1 MKGTITLTQAKAPRL
16 GENKMGTMPI
26 GKLLINMATPMIIA
40 MLVQALYNVVDSYF
54 VSQITADSVGSHF
67 KPLITPED
75 DIKESAIAAMSLSF
89 AIQNILIGFATGI
102 GVGVNAL
109 LSKSLGE
116 GNRERAN
123 RTAGNGVVLMLISMG
138 IFILFGFF
146 GATPY
151 FNMMSDKALTV
162 AFGANY
168 ISICCMWSFGIFI
181 EILGER
187 LLQASGRTVYTM
199 ITQSTGAIVNII
211 LDPVLIF
218 GLGPFPALGI
228 SGAAIATVIGQWIAA
243 ILAVI
248 FNLKFN
254 PDIQFSANCLKPRKD
269 IILPVLAVG
278 IPTIIMTSIGSVMN
292 MGINGILGSFKE
304 YGEVPVNV
312 FGIYFKLQSFFFMP
326 LFGLNNA
333 TISIVAYNYG
343 AGNKARIIKTL
354 KVVCVSALSFML
366 IGVLVFQLF
375 PKTLLGIFDK
385 SDLFLKL
392 GCGALKTISFCF
404 PFAAVCIALG
414 ASFQALGN
422 GIYSTIVSLCRQMI
436 VLLPAAY
443 LLSLSGNLNL
453 VWWAFPIA
461 EMMSL
466 ATTLFFFLRIYR
478 QKIKPMA
485 DR

>member
-1 MKGTITLTQAKAPRL
+1 MSRQENPRL
-16 GENKMGTMPI
+16 GENKMGTMPV

-54 VSQITADSVGSHF
+54 VSRISTDEA
-67 KPLITPED
+67 
-75 DIKESAIAAMSLSF
+75 IKESAIAAMSLSF

-116 GNRERAN
+116 GNQDRAN
-123 RTAGNGVVLMLISMG
+123 RTAGNGVVLMFICTAV
-138 IFILFGFF
+138 FILFGIF
-146 GATPY
+146 GAGHY
-151 FNMMSDKALTV
+151 FDLMSDAPLTV
-162 AFGANY
+162 EFGTNY
-168 ISICCMWSFGIFI
+168 IRICCVLSLGIFI

-187 LLQASGRTVYTM
+187 LLQSSGRTIYTM
-199 ITQSTGAIVNII
+199 ITQGTGAVVNII
-211 LDPVLIF
+211 LDPILIF
-218 GLGPFPALGI
+218 GLGPFPRMGI
-228 SGAAIATVIGQWIAA
+228 EGAAVATVIGQWIAA
-243 ILAVI
+243 TLAVI

-254 PDIQFSANCLKPRKD
+254 PDIQFSLSSLKPKKEV
-269 IILPVLAVG
+269 ILPMLTVG
-278 IPTIIMTSIGSVMN
+278 IPTVVMTSIGSVMN
-292 MGINGILGSFKE
+292 MGINGILQGFTQ

-343 AGNKARIIKTL
+343 ARRPDRIVKVL
-354 KVVCVSALSFML
+354 KIVCIGALCFML
-366 IGVLVFQLF
+366 IGLAAFQAI
-375 PKTLLGIFDK
+375 PQVLLGIFDQ
-385 SDLFLKL
+385 SEVFLTL
-392 GCGALKTISFCF
+392 GSRALRTISLCF

-422 GIYSTIVSLCRQMI
+422 GIYSTIVSLCRQLI

-443 LLSLSGNLNL
+443 LLSLSGDVNA

-461 EMMSL
+461 ELMSL
-466 ATTLFFFLRIYR
+466 AATTVLFLRIFR
-478 QKIKPMA
+478 QKIRPLQLEAK
-485 DR
+485 

>member
-1 MKGTITLTQAKAPRL
+1 MSRQENPRL
-16 GENKMGTMPI
+16 GENKMGTMPV

-54 VSQITADSVGSHF
+54 VSRISTDEA
-67 KPLITPED
+67 
-75 DIKESAIAAMSLSF
+75 IKESAIAAMSLSF

-116 GNRERAN
+116 GNQDRAN
-123 RTAGNGVVLMLISMG
+123 RTAGNGVVLMFICTAV
-138 IFILFGFF
+138 FILFGIF
-146 GATPY
+146 GAGHY
-151 FNMMSDKALTV
+151 FDLMSDAPLTV
-162 AFGANY
+162 EFGTNY
-168 ISICCMWSFGIFI
+168 IRICCVLSLGIFI

-187 LLQASGRTVYTM
+187 LLQSSGRTIYTM
-199 ITQSTGAIVNII
+199 ITQGTGAVVNII
-211 LDPVLIF
+211 LDPILIF
-218 GLGPFPALGI
+218 GLGPFPRMGI
-228 SGAAIATVIGQWIAA
+228 EGAAVATVIGQWIAA
-243 ILAVI
+243 TLAVI

-254 PDIQFSANCLKPRKD
+254 PDIQFSLSSLKPQKEV
-269 IILPVLAVG
+269 ILPILTVG
-278 IPTIIMTSIGSVMN
+278 IPTVIMTSIGSVMN
-292 MGINGILGSFKE
+292 MGINGILQGFTQ

-343 AGNKARIIKTL
+343 ARRPDRIVKVL
-354 KVVCVSALSFML
+354 KIVCIGALCFML
-366 IGVLVFQLF
+366 IGLAAFQTI
-375 PKTLLGIFDK
+375 PQVLLGIFDQ
-385 SDLFLKL
+385 SEVFLTL
-392 GCGALKTISFCF
+392 GSRALRTISLCF

-422 GIYSTIVSLCRQMI
+422 GIYSTIVSLCRQLI

-443 LLSLSGNLNL
+443 LLSLSGEVNA

-461 EMMSL
+461 ELMSL
-466 ATTLFFFLRIYR
+466 AATTVLFLRIFR
-478 QKIKPMA
+478 QKIRPLQLEAK
-485 DR
+485 

>member
-1 MKGTITLTQAKAPRL
+1 MSRQENPRL
-16 GENKMGTMPI
+16 GENKMGTMPV

-54 VSQITADSVGSHF
+54 VSRISTDEA
-67 KPLITPED
+67 
-75 DIKESAIAAMSLSF
+75 IKESAIAAMSLSF

-116 GNRERAN
+116 GNQDRAN
-123 RTAGNGVVLMLISMG
+123 RTAGNGVVLMFICTAV
-138 IFILFGFF
+138 FILFGIF
-146 GATPY
+146 GAGHY
-151 FNMMSDKALTV
+151 FDLMSDAPLTV
-162 AFGANY
+162 EFGTNY
-168 ISICCMWSFGIFI
+168 IRICCVLSLGIFI

-187 LLQASGRTVYTM
+187 LLQSSGRTIYTM
-199 ITQSTGAIVNII
+199 ITQGTGAVVNII
-211 LDPVLIF
+211 LDPILIF
-218 GLGPFPALGI
+218 GLGPFPRMGI
-228 SGAAIATVIGQWIAA
+228 EGAAVATVIGQWIAA
-243 ILAVI
+243 TLAVI

-254 PDIQFSANCLKPRKD
+254 PDIQFSLSSLKPKKEV
-269 IILPVLAVG
+269 ILPILTVG
-278 IPTIIMTSIGSVMN
+278 IPTVIMTSIGSVMN
-292 MGINGILGSFKE
+292 MGINGILQGFTQ

-343 AGNKARIIKTL
+343 ARRPDRIVKVL
-354 KVVCVSALSFML
+354 KIVCFGALCFML
-366 IGVLVFQLF
+366 IGLAAFQAI
-375 PKTLLGIFDK
+375 PQVLLGIFDQ
-385 SDLFLKL
+385 SEVFLTL
-392 GCGALKTISFCF
+392 GSRALRTISLCF

-422 GIYSTIVSLCRQMI
+422 GIYSTIVSLCRQLI

-443 LLSLSGNLNL
+443 LLSLSGEANA

-461 EMMSL
+461 ELMSL
-466 ATTLFFFLRIYR
+466 AATTVLFLRIFR
-478 QKIKPMA
+478 QKIRPLQLEAK
-485 DR
+485 

>member
-1 MKGTITLTQAKAPRL
+1 
-16 GENKMGTMPI
+16 MPV

-54 VSQITADSVGSHF
+54 VSRISTDEA
-67 KPLITPED
+67 
-75 DIKESAIAAMSLSF
+75 IKESAIAAMSLSF

-116 GNRERAN
+116 GNQDRAN
-123 RTAGNGVVLMLISMG
+123 RTAGNGVVLMFICTAV
-138 IFILFGFF
+138 FILFGIF
-146 GATPY
+146 GAGHY
-151 FNMMSDKALTV
+151 FDLMSDAPLTV
-162 AFGANY
+162 EFGTNY
-168 ISICCMWSFGIFI
+168 IRICCVLSLGIFI

-187 LLQASGRTVYTM
+187 LLQSSGRTVYTM
-199 ITQSTGAIVNII
+199 ITQGTGAVVNII
-211 LDPVLIF
+211 LDPILIF
-218 GLGPFPALGI
+218 GLGPFPRMGI
-228 SGAAIATVIGQWIAA
+228 EGAAVATVIGQWIAA
-243 ILAVI
+243 TLAVI

-254 PDIQFSANCLKPRKD
+254 PDIQFSVSSLKPKKEV
-269 IILPVLAVG
+269 ILPILTVG
-278 IPTIIMTSIGSVMN
+278 IPTVIMTSIGSVMN
-292 MGINGILGSFKE
+292 MGINGILQGFTQ

-343 AGNKARIIKTL
+343 ARRPDRIVKVL
-354 KVVCVSALSFML
+354 KIVCIGALCFML
-366 IGVLVFQLF
+366 IGLAAFQTI
-375 PKTLLGIFDK
+375 PQVLLGIFDQ
-385 SDLFLKL
+385 SEVFLTL
-392 GCGALKTISFCF
+392 GSRALRTISLCF

-422 GIYSTIVSLCRQMI
+422 GIYSTIVSLCRQLI

-443 LLSLSGNLNL
+443 LLSLSGDVNA

-461 EMMSL
+461 ELMSL
-466 ATTLFFFLRIYR
+466 AATMVLFLRIFR
-478 QKIKPMA
+478 QKIRPLQLEAK
-485 DR
+485 

>member
-1 MKGTITLTQAKAPRL
+1 MSRQENPRL
-16 GENKMGTMPI
+16 GENKMGTMPV

-54 VSQITADSVGSHF
+54 VSRISTDEA
-67 KPLITPED
+67 
-75 DIKESAIAAMSLSF
+75 IKESAIAAMSLSF

-116 GNRERAN
+116 GNQDRAN
-123 RTAGNGVVLMLISMG
+123 RTAGNGVVLMFICTAV
-138 IFILFGFF
+138 FILFGIF
-146 GATPY
+146 GAGHY
-151 FNMMSDKALTV
+151 FDLMSDAPLTV
-162 AFGANY
+162 EFGTNY
-168 ISICCMWSFGIFI
+168 IRICCVLSLGIFI

-187 LLQASGRTVYTM
+187 LLQSSGRTIYTM
-199 ITQSTGAIVNII
+199 ITQGTGAVVNII
-211 LDPVLIF
+211 LDPILIF
-218 GLGPFPALGI
+218 GLGPFPRMGI
-228 SGAAIATVIGQWIAA
+228 EGAAVATVIGQWIAA
-243 ILAVI
+243 TLAVI

-254 PDIQFSANCLKPRKD
+254 PDIQFSLSSLKPKKEV
-269 IILPVLAVG
+269 ILPILTVG
-278 IPTIIMTSIGSVMN
+278 IPTVIMTSIGSVMN
-292 MGINGILGSFKE
+292 MGINGILQGFTQ

-343 AGNKARIIKTL
+343 ARRPDRIVKVL
-354 KVVCVSALSFML
+354 KIVCFGALCFML
-366 IGVLVFQLF
+366 IGLAAFQTI
-375 PKTLLGIFDK
+375 PQVLLGIFDQ
-385 SDLFLKL
+385 SEVFLTL
-392 GCGALKTISFCF
+392 GSRALRTISLCF

-422 GIYSTIVSLCRQMI
+422 GIYSTIVSLCRQLI

-443 LLSLSGNLNL
+443 LLSLSGEVNA

-461 EMMSL
+461 ELMSL
-466 ATTLFFFLRIYR
+466 AATTVLFLRIFR
-478 QKIKPMA
+478 QKIRPLQLEAK
-485 DR
+485 

>member
-1 MKGTITLTQAKAPRL
+1 MSNERNAPRL

-54 VSQITADSVGSHF
+54 VSRIS
-67 KPLITPED
+67 ED
-75 DIKESAIAAMSLSF
+75 KAIKESAIAAMSLSF

-116 GNRERAN
+116 GNQERAN
-123 RTAGNGVVLMLISMG
+123 RTAGNGVVLMFICTF
-138 IFILFGFF
+138 IFILFGIF
-146 GATPY
+146 GGRSY
-151 FNMMSDKALTV
+151 FQLMSDTPLTV
-162 AFGANY
+162 EFGTNY
-168 ISICCMWSFGIFI
+168 ILICCVGSLGIFI

-187 LLQASGRTVYTM
+187 LLQSSGRTFYTL
-199 ITQSTGAIVNII
+199 ITQGTGAIVNII
-211 LDPVLIF
+211 LDPILIF
-218 GLGPFPALGI
+218 GLGPFPQLGI
-228 SGAAIATVIGQWIAA
+228 VGAAVATVIGQWIAG

-248 FNLKFN
+248 FNLKAN
-254 PDIQFSANCLKPRKD
+254 PDIQFSLSCLKPKKE
-269 IILPVLAVG
+269 IIIPVLTVG

-292 MGINGILGSFKE
+292 MGINGILQSFKE

-343 AGNKARIIKTL
+343 ARKPERIVKTL
-354 KVVCVSALSFML
+354 KVVCISALSFML
-366 IGVLVFQLF
+366 IGVLVFQTI
-375 PKTLLGIFDK
+375 PQVLLSIFD
-385 SDLFLKL
+385 SSELFIQL
-392 GCGALKTISFCF
+392 GCRALRTISLCF
-404 PFAAVCIALG
+404 PLAAVCIALG

-422 GIYSTIVSLCRQMI
+422 GIYSTIVSLCRQLV

-443 LLSLSGNLNL
+443 LLSMTGSVDA

-461 EMMSL
+461 ELMSMTV
-466 ATTLFFFLRIYR
+466 TTILFVRIYR
-478 QKIKPMA
+478 QKIKPLLS
-485 DR
+485 